1 MAPNPNFGPGQ
12 GTSSHQSWNTVS
24 QLISLSLK
32 ILLLIYFKGTTAKST
47 ILKELE
53 HYKKLDTLSHLPAA
67 QSRSFEAFRL
77 QHNC

>member
-1 MAPNPNFGPGQ
+1 MAPNHNFGPGQ